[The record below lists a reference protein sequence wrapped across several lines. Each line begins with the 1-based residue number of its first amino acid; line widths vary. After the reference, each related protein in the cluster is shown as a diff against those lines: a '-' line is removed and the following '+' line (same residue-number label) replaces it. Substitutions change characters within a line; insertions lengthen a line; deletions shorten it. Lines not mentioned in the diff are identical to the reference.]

1 MNRQSSKRRFSSAPA
16 SPVIHSSTASPFSE
30 RTFDIQPITEI
41 IPEHQSVASERTW
54 DIGPPED
61 DARSVASDRTHS
73 PEQTPELPSHVTVPL
88 RLLTCECAAVGD
100 EMKYKG
106 FPGTVDITHT
116 LGQDGDYAIAHH
128 TYSSFVNNLSSDI
141 MNKLSWG
148 AIHRGDTAFRN
159 ESTHSDYHVNPKH
172 FGKYEPSVD
181 HSPASNNNV
190 VIMLVPMNKTFAVLA
205 GPYQWSRDKQLLDP
219 EHQDI
224 LTEKTFERA
233 SRIGWQHYTVFVYV
247 KQRKQPQRYSSLQ
260 SQQPTLAT
268 LPAPVRQLRASR
280 VAAIEADMER
290 CKLEMGGLLF
300 G

>member
-1 MNRQSSKRRFSSAPA
+1 MHRQSSKRRFSSTPA
-16 SPVIHSSTASPFSE
+16 SPVIRSSTASPFSE
-30 RTFDIQPITEI
+30 RTFEIHPASEI

-116 LGQDGDYAIAHH
+116 LGQDGDYAVAHH

-148 AIHRGDTAFRN
+148 AIHRGNAAFEN
-159 ESTHSDYHVNPKH
+159 ESKRSDYHVNPKH
-172 FGKYEPSVD
+172 FGRYIPHND
-181 HSPASNNNV
+181 LQQGSNKNA
-190 VIMLVPMNKTFAVLA
+190 VIMLVPTNKTLAVLA
-205 GPYQWSRDKQLLDP
+205 GPYQWSYDDQLLDIAHP
-219 EHQDI
+219 DI
-224 LTEKTFERA
+224 LTQTTFDRA

-247 KQRKQPQRYSSLQ
+247 KRRQVSQHYLTHQREHA
-260 SQQPTLAT
+260 LA
-268 LPAPVRQLRASR
+268 APVRQLRASR

-290 CKLEMGGLLF
+290 CKLELGGLLF

>member
-1 MNRQSSKRRFSSAPA
+1 MPAKRRL
-16 SPVIHSSTASPFSE
+16 STAQPAHPMGRSPTPSF
-30 RTFDIQPITEI
+30 
-41 IPEHQSVASERTW
+41 
-54 DIGPPED
+54 
-61 DARSVASDRTHS
+61 SDRTLSIPPIVEHQPDNQSVVSDHTLNIEPFEDDNRSVSSDGSHS
-73 PEQTPELPSHVTVPL
+73 PEQTPKFESHYTVPL
-88 RLLTCECAAVGD
+88 RLLTCECAAVGN

-116 LGQDGDYAIAHH
+116 LGSDGDYTLTHP
-128 TYSSFVNNLSSDI
+128 TYSRFVDSIRSDI
-141 MNKLSWG
+141 MAKLSWG
-148 AIHRGDTAFRN
+148 IQYRGNHIPKDKI
-159 ESTHSDYHVNPKH
+159 THSDHYIKPKH

-205 GPYQWSRDKQLLDP
+205 GPYQWSQDKQLLDP

-233 SRIGWQHYTVFVYV
+233 SHIGWQHYTVFVYV
-247 KQRKQPQRYSSLQ
+247 KRRDIKQHFSSLQ

-290 CKLEMGGLLF
+290 CRLEMGGLLF

>member
-1 MNRQSSKRRFSSAPA
+1 MRHTRGAKRRLSHVAHPISR
-16 SPVIHSSTASPFSE
+16 SPTPLPQSPFSD
-30 RTFDIQPITEI
+30 RTFEINPIAEF
-41 IPEHQSVASERTW
+41 PLDNQSVASDRTL

-61 DARSVASDRTHS
+61 DMQSISSDRTHS
-73 PEQTPELPSHVTVPL
+73 RGQTPEFDGRTTVPL
-88 RLLTCECAAVGD
+88 RLLTCECAAVGN

-116 LGQDGDYAIAHH
+116 LGPDGDCALTHS
-128 TYSSFVNNLSSDI
+128 TYSNFVDNIGMDI
-141 MNKLSWG
+141 RAKLSWG
-148 AIHRGDTAFRN
+148 IQYRGNPIPEDKI
-159 ESTHSDYHVNPKH
+159 THSDHYIKPKH

-181 HSPASNNNV
+181 HSPASKNNV

-205 GPYQWSRDKQLLDP
+205 GPYQWSYNDQQLLDIAHP
-219 EHQDI
+219 DI
-224 LTEKTFERA
+224 LTQTTFERA
-233 SRIGWQHYTVFVYV
+233 SHIGWQHYTVFVYV
-247 KQRKQPQRYSSLQ
+247 KRRDIKQHFSSLQ
-260 SQQPTLAT
+260 S

>member
-1 MNRQSSKRRFSSAPA
+1 MQRQSSKRRYSSAPA
-16 SPVIHSSTASPFSE
+16 SPVIHSATASPFSE
-30 RTFDIQPITEI
+30 RTFDIHPASEI

-61 DARSVASDRTHS
+61 DMQSISSDRTHS
-73 PEQTPELPSHVTVPL
+73 RGQTPEFDGRTTVPL
-88 RLLTCECAAVGD
+88 RLLTCECAAVGN

-116 LGQDGDYAIAHH
+116 LGPDGDYALTHSA
-128 TYSSFVNNLSSDI
+128 YSNFVDNIGMDI
-141 MNKLSWG
+141 RAKLSWIIRYNG
-148 AIHRGDTAFRN
+148 KSIPKDKI
-159 ESTHSDYHVNPKH
+159 THSDHYIEPKH

-205 GPYQWSRDKQLLDP
+205 GPYQWPYNDQLLDIAHP
-219 EHQDI
+219 DI
-224 LTEKTFERA
+224 LTQTTFERA
-233 SRIGWQHYTVFVYV
+233 SHIGWQHYTVFVYV

-290 CKLEMGGLLF
+290 CRQEMGGLLF